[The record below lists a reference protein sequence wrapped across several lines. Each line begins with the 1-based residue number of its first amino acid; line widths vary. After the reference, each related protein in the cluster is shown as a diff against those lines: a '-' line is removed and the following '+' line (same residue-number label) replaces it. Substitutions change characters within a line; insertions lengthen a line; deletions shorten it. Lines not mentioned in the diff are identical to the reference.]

1 MFTAKFSAGGGGGGG
16 AGRGEG
22 GVNLYNQG
30 SRESLK
36 VLKSP

>member
-1 MFTAKFSAGGGGGGG
+1 MSTAKFSAGGGGGGEG
-16 AGRGEG
+16 G